1 MTESLQRL
9 VLVAR
14 DIELR
19 VVSLIVRCRE
29 VAANVIVLDT
39 GSNDETVELAQEV
52 GCTVYHYNSDLSPQ
66 SIASFLQGHEETS
79 GKTLILKVS
88 RSWKLSDLPL
98 SVNRAREPWDIHYTY
113 KHESL
118 IPQDDDDVVF
128 ASINFSLPDNVEK
141 LYLTGAANFA
151 SGNEIG
157 NSIYGS

>member
-66 SIASFLQGHEETS
+66 SIASFLQGHEE
-79 GKTLILKVS
+79 
-88 RSWKLSDLPL
+88 
-98 SVNRAREPWDIHYTY
+98 
-113 KHESL
+113 
-118 IPQDDDDVVF
+118 
-128 ASINFSLPDNVEK
+128 
-141 LYLTGAANFA
+141 
-151 SGNEIG
+151 
-157 NSIYGS
+157 